1 MDLLLDTHAIIW
13 FLNGN
18 ASLSLKAKAAIEDFN
33 NTKTVSIA
41 SIWEIGIKISLDKF
55 RFSKGFKHFVEM
67 IDANGFEIL
76 PISIDHA
83 LLVSALEFIHRDP
96 FDRLLIAQSQK
107 ENLIIVTR
115 DENIK
120 KYSVQTLW

>member
-13 FLNGN
+13 FLNGDS
-18 ASLSLKAKAAIEDFN
+18 SLSPKARLAIEDID

-41 SIWEIGIKISLDKF
+41 SIWEIGIKISLGKF
-55 RFSKGFKHFVEM
+55 RFPQGFMQFVEM

-76 PISIDHA
+76 PISVEHA
-83 LLVSALEFIHRDP
+83 LIVSNLEFIHRDP

-107 ENLIIVTR
+107 ENLTIVTR
-115 DENIK
+115 DENIR
-120 KYSVQTLW
+120 KYSVQTIW